1 MRCIRGG
8 VGREKRVG
16 REVNGMEGSGEK
28 GKGGSRY
35 KRKKS
40 GIYKRNWELKGGLS
54 WEIF

>member
-1 MRCIRGG
+1 MYKGWGG
-8 VGREKRVG
+8 KGKAGGKGSKWNGREWR
-16 REVNGMEGSGEK
+16 EK

>member
-1 MRCIRGG
+1 MYKGWGG
-8 VGREKRVG
+8 KGKAGGKGSKWNGREW
-16 REVNGMEGSGEK
+16 RE
-28 GKGGSRY
+28 SRY

>member
-28 GKGGSRY
+28 RGREEAGTRG
-35 KRKKS
+35 RKVV
-40 GIYKRNWELKGGLS
+40 
-54 WEIF
+54 